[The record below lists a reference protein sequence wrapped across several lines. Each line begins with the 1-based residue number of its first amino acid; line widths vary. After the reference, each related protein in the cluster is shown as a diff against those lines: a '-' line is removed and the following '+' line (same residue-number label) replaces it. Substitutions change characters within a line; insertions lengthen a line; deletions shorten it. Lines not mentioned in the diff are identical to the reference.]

1 MDKKLDR
8 KQKDELLSRTV
19 PSRQKQAKEYLQ
31 GRSPGTMQRYA
42 PDAHA
47 DRREGWVE
55 SEETVRDLALTREAL
70 KPPLLKGAVRGSGLR
85 DSYFAVSLLFAL
97 RVKRS
102 LSTIYRSWVAVA
114 TSVTSS

>member
-1 MDKKLDR
+1 MLDKKLDR

-47 DRREGWVE
+47 DPEQGWVA
-55 SEETVRDLALTREAL
+55 SEDTVKELVKWREQA
-70 KPPLLKGAVRGSGLR
+70 
-85 DSYFAVSLLFAL
+85 
-97 RVKRS
+97 
-102 LSTIYRSWVAVA
+102 IY
-114 TSVTSS
+114 

>member
-1 MDKKLDR
+1 MILLDKKLDR

-47 DRREGWVE
+47 DPEQGWVE
-55 SEETVRDLALTREAL
+55 SEETVKELVKWREEA
-70 KPPLLKGAVRGSGLR
+70 
-85 DSYFAVSLLFAL
+85 
-97 RVKRS
+97 
-102 LSTIYRSWVAVA
+102 IY
-114 TSVTSS
+114 

>member
-1 MDKKLDR
+1 MLDKKLDR

-47 DRREGWVE
+47 DPEQGWVE
-55 SEETVRDLALTREAL
+55 DEDTVRRLAKWREEA
-70 KPPLLKGAVRGSGLR
+70 
-85 DSYFAVSLLFAL
+85 
-97 RVKRS
+97 
-102 LSTIYRSWVAVA
+102 IY
-114 TSVTSS
+114 

>member
-1 MDKKLDR
+1 MLDKKLDR

-47 DRREGWVE
+47 DTEQGWVE
-55 SEETVRDLALTREAL
+55 SEETVKELVKWREEA
-70 KPPLLKGAVRGSGLR
+70 
-85 DSYFAVSLLFAL
+85 
-97 RVKRS
+97 
-102 LSTIYRSWVAVA
+102 IY
-114 TSVTSS
+114 

>member
-1 MDKKLDR
+1 MLDKKLDR

-47 DRREGWVE
+47 DPEQGGVE
-55 SEETVRDLALTREAL
+55 SEETVKELVKWREEA
-70 KPPLLKGAVRGSGLR
+70 
-85 DSYFAVSLLFAL
+85 
-97 RVKRS
+97 
-102 LSTIYRSWVAVA
+102 IY
-114 TSVTSS
+114 